1 MRSRS
6 LPGAL
11 LAIYHYYCLS
21 VFLPY
26 SCSGSEPSLPEPI
39 LLSPVRH
46 WVTQGYVRSPLPDG
60 SHRHHAWRL
69 STPCVDFV
77 NPDKNGICVHEN
89 SPHAKYCFSSS
100 LNVFAKAQVIVKAK
114 HRFLVQDARYSS
126 SALVDSHFSSYNCP
140 ADSRNSYIPCREN
153 HQFIGSFY
161 CTHR

>member
-6 LPGAL
+6 LPGR
-11 LAIYHYYCLS
+11 
-21 VFLPY
+21 F
-26 SCSGSEPSLPEPI
+26 
-39 LLSPVRH
+39 LLSTIIIVSLYSFPTPVPALSLH
-46 WVTQGYVRSPLPDG
+46 CQSPSCYHPYDIATQGYVRSPLPDG

>member
-6 LPGAL
+6 LRGASCYLPL
-11 LAIYHYYCLS
+11 LLS
-21 VFLPY
+21 L
-26 SCSGSEPSLPEPI
+26 CIPSL
-39 LLSPVRH
+39 LLFRLCAFTARAHPVITR
-46 WVTQGYVRSPLPDG
+46 TTLGNPGYVRSPLPDG

-100 LNVFAKAQVIVKAK
+100 LNVFAKAQGIVKAK

-126 SALVDSHFSSYNCP
+126 STPVDSHF
-140 ADSRNSYIPCREN
+140 
-153 HQFIGSFY
+153 FVL
-161 CTHR
+161 

>member
-1 MRSRS
+1 
-6 LPGAL
+6 
-11 LAIYHYYCLS
+11 HYYCLS

-126 SALVDSHFSSYNCP
+126 SALVDSHF
-140 ADSRNSYIPCREN
+140 
-153 HQFIGSFY
+153 FVL
-161 CTHR
+161 